1 MTIAVDSVLTPC
13 AEDPDF
19 YLDDYLSSP
28 PPRGELNAIQRRAL
42 VAKRAEAHHRCAGC
56 PVLVDCLF
64 RAVVE
69 VDVSGFV
76 ACTTE
81 AERIRMRRDLGIR
94 VHESAPDLGASR
106 VGVGPVSHD
115 AVLAARAA
123 HPTDTCRQLAERLGC
138 SPSTVKRHLRRAR
151 EEATVEVPTR
161 PAAGKP
167 TVDAVLDAF
176 DRLESSKIA

>member
-1 MTIAVDSVLTPC
+1 MTIATDTVPTPC

-28 PPRGELNAIQRRAL
+28 PPRGELNAMQRRAL
-42 VAKRAEAHHRCAGC
+42 VAKRAEAHRRCAGC
-56 PVLVDCLF
+56 PVLVDCLY

-81 AERIRMRRDLGIR
+81 SERVRMRRDLGIR
-94 VHESAPDLGASR
+94 VHDTAPDLGASR

-151 EEATVEVPTR
+151 EEATVEA
-161 PAAGKP
+161 PAHPVAGKP
-167 TVDAVLDAF
+167 SVEAVLDAF
-176 DRLESSKIA
+176 DRLDTSKIA